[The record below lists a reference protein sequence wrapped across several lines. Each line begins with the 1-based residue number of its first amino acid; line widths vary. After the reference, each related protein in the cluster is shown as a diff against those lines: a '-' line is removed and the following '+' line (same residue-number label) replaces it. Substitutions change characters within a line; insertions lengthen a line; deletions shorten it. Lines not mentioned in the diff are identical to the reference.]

1 MKKLLYINMVC
12 LAIAAFTLSACVR
25 EFPSVNPDGSVGI
38 DFSAPCEFLDE
49 DSRLCRG
56 YDERFTRCERCRRL
70 TPAAALF
77 GKHLPPTCG
86 YVLKFR

>member
-38 DFSAPCEFLDE
+38 DPTLVTVDLELDIDLSLE
-49 DSRLCRG
+49 PFAVLHHSRSESNEVMLRFIV
-56 YDERFTRCERCRRL
+56 EFTRAARL
-70 TPAAALF
+70 WSA
-77 GKHLPPTCG
+77 
-86 YVLKFR
+86 